1 MALAHS
7 RKVIVGGV
15 PYEWVISPTGPRPR
29 LGVNDHPWSPLQ
41 LRLVVQGR
49 AGKMCCVLHSKNQN
63 EWHEA
68 FLKDE
73 NERNPGHLATLGP
86 GDVATTIR
94 FALEHG
100 WDDTK
105 SGTFT
110 SEPPPNLND
119 YGPKGSKRDTM
130 CGCGRALSQS
140 YHGCPY
146 KQAVG
151 AAGREIGESSLCKC
165 CEVCTHNCY
174 MNS

>member
-1 MALAHS
+1 MTMPVPFSGSTRLS
-7 RKVIVGGV
+7 VMIVTSC
-15 PYEWVISPTGPRPR
+15 P
-29 LGVNDHPWSPLQ
+29 
-41 LRLVVQGR
+41 
-49 AGKMCCVLHSKNQN
+49 
-63 EWHEA
+63 
-68 FLKDE
+68 
-73 NERNPGHLATLGP
+73 
-86 GDVATTIR
+86 
-94 FALEHG
+94 
-100 WDDTK
+100 K